1 MAALT
6 LVDLVQNRTMS
17 PEIAAT
23 LAVAAEERR
32 SLLFVAIP
40 RMAGKSTTMQAT
52 LQYAPRG
59 TAFHQLTRAAGPSLG
74 IPASPDSG
82 YLVLSE
88 ISGAGFAD
96 YLWGDDVR
104 QAFESLAA
112 GGFSLATALHAGSV
126 EEAFDVITRQNRVP
140 DEHAARIDLMVYIR
154 SIGHWAQ
161 PVRRAV
167 AGVYEVNGVE
177 DGQPAAR
184 LLHRWDE
191 AADRFEVVL
200 PPLRIGSETAT
211 FDQRRAEFSQAAAGM
226 ATPPARPRP

>member
-1 MAALT
+1 MAALS
-6 LVDLVQNRTMS
+6 LLDLVRNRTMS
-17 PEIAAT
+17 AEMAAT

-40 RMAGKSTTMQAT
+40 RMAGKSTTMRAT

-59 TAFHQLTRAAGPSLG
+59 TAFHQLTRDAGPSLG
-74 IPASPDSG
+74 IPSLPDSG

-88 ISGAGFAD
+88 ISGAGFSD
-96 YLWGDDVR
+96 YLWGEDVR
-104 QAFESLAA
+104 VTFGSLAV

-126 EEAFDVITRQNRVP
+126 EEAFEVIARQNRVP

-167 AGVYEVNGVE
+167 AEVYEINGVE
-177 DGQPAAR
+177 DGLPAAR

-191 AADRFEVVL
+191 AADSFEVVQ
-200 PPLRIGSETAT
+200 PPLRIGTVAAR
-211 FDQRRAEFSQAAAGM
+211 FDQRRAEFSQTIAGI
-226 ATPPARPRP
+226 ARRPARPRS

>member
-1 MAALT
+1 MAALS
-6 LVDLVQNRTMS
+6 LLDLVQNRTMS

-40 RMAGKSTTMQAT
+40 RMAGKSTTMQAA
-52 LQYAPRG
+52 LRYAPRG

-104 QAFESLAA
+104 QALAA

-167 AGVYEVNGVE
+167 AEVYEINGVE
-177 DGQPAAR
+177 DGLPAAR

-191 AADRFEVVL
+191 ADDSFEVVQ
-200 PPLRIGSETAT
+200 PPLRIGSVAAT
-211 FDQRRAEFSQAAAGM
+211 FDQQRAEFSQASVGM

>member
-1 MAALT
+1 MADLS
-6 LVDLVQNRTMS
+6 LLDLVQNRTMS

-23 LAVAAEERR
+23 IAVAAEERR

-40 RMAGKSTTMQAT
+40 RLAGKSTTMKAA
-52 LQYAPRG
+52 LQHAPGG

-74 IPASPDSG
+74 IPAAPDSG

-88 ISGAGFAD
+88 ISGAGFPD

-104 QAFESLAA
+104 QAFGALAA

-126 EEAFDVITRQNRVP
+126 EEAFGVLTRENRVP
-140 DEHAARIDLMVYIR
+140 DGHAACLDLVVYIR
-154 SIGHWAQ
+154 SLGHWTQ

-167 AGVYEVNGVE
+167 AQVFEINGVE
-177 DGQPAAR
+177 NGLPAAR

-191 AADRFEVVL
+191 ATDRFELVAD
-200 PPLRIGSETAT
+200 PLRIGTVSTSFKA
-211 FDQRRAEFSQAAAGM
+211 RLGEFSQATVG
-226 ATPPARPRP
+226 RPGA

>member
-1 MAALT
+1 MAALS
-6 LVDLVQNRTMS
+6 LLDLVQNRTMS

-59 TAFHQLTRAAGPSLG
+59 TALHQLTRAAGPALG

-96 YLWGDDVR
+96 YLWGEDVR
-104 QAFESLAA
+104 QAFGTVAA

-126 EEAFDVITRQNRVP
+126 EEAFDVITRQSRVP
-140 DEHAARIDLMVYIR
+140 AEHAACIDLVVYIR

-167 AGVYEVNGVE
+167 AGVYEINGVE
-177 DGQPAAR
+177 DGLPAAR
-184 LLHRWDE
+184 LLHHWDE
-191 AADRFEVVL
+191 AADSFEVVQ
-200 PPLRIGSETAT
+200 PPLRIGTVAGSLE
-211 FDQRRAEFSQAAAGM
+211 QRRAEFSQAAAGI
-226 ATPPARPRP
+226 ARRPPRPRS